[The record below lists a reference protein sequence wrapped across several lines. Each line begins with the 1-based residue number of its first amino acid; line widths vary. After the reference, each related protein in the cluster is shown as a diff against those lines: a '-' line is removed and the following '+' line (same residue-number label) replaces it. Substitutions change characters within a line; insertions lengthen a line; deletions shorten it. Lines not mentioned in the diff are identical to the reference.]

1 VDSLVVI
8 TGVVLAGAVFTA
20 VLALTGSL
28 ASTRAAVVA
37 RTVGGQAALE
47 ARPTL
52 NVPTLH
58 SDRSFSGGLAFTLER
73 AGLALTVTEY
83 VSIRTAI
90 GLVAGLAAALLANRM
105 DLGTPYA
112 VGIAAIGFV
121 LGYWLPARYV
131 AGRTAKRLRRVEDQ
145 LVEALVS
152 MAKSLKAGVGLT
164 QAMEYAGRDIGEPL
178 GPEILRVVR
187 DLQLGADPE
196 VAFEEL
202 TRRIGSRD
210 LEIASTAII
219 IQRRVGG
226 NLSEILTNVANTIRE
241 RSSIRNELHSL
252 TAKQRLQGNLSAAL
266 PPIVALI
273 FFALNPDVADVLVTT
288 TAGRISL
295 GVGIFFE
302 LLGLWLVRRFG
313 QIDV

>member
-1 VDSLVVI
+1 
-8 TGVVLAGAVFTA
+8 
-20 VLALTGSL
+20 
-28 ASTRAAVVA
+28 
-37 RTVGGQAALE
+37 
-47 ARPTL
+47 
-52 NVPTLH
+52 
-58 SDRSFSGGLAFTLER
+58 
-73 AGLALTVTEY
+73 
-83 VSIRTAI
+83 
-90 GLVAGLAAALLANRM
+90 
-105 DLGTPYA
+105 
-112 VGIAAIGFV
+112 
-121 LGYWLPARYV
+121 
-131 AGRTAKRLRRVEDQ
+131 
-145 LVEALVS
+145 